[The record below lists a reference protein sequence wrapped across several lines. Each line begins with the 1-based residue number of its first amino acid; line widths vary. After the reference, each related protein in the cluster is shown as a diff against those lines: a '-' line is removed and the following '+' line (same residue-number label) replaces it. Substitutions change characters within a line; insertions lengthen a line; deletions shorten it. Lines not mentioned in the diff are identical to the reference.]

1 MKSSLKKRAIVVA
14 VVLLAAVFMVV
25 YFENQSH
32 LAPGQ
37 EPLTD
42 IQNIETLRAQFN
54 RDVGKTRLIILVSP
68 T

>member
-1 MKSSLKKRAIVVA
+1 MNKLLSKRNVI
-14 VVLLAAVFMVV
+14 VFMVLIAV
-25 YFENQSH
+25 LLLGLYIENRPRT
-32 LAPGQ
+32 APGQ

-42 IQNIETLRAQFN
+42 IQNIDTLRTQFN